1 MGQTLERMQEGYS
14 KIRNEALA
22 YAFSYMNLIEHWGSG
37 IPRITSQVMAAG
49 LRAPEFIGGDVDLR
63 INVYRRKIGVVLAE
77 NDTLESADDTLAV
90 KNDTLEDGGDTL
102 ALENDTL
109 ESADDTLASEND
121 DALETKL
128 LAMIREDP
136 HLTQQQLAERLNVS
150 VITVKRLMTH
160 LQEHAQIRRV
170 GSKRYGQWIIL
181 REK

>member
-1 MGQTLERMQEGYS
+1 M
-14 KIRNEALA
+14 
-22 YAFSYMNLIEHWGSG
+22 
-37 IPRITSQVMAAG
+37 
-49 LRAPEFIGGDVDLR
+49 
-63 INVYRRKIGVVLAE
+63 LAE

-128 LAMIREDP
+128 LALIREDP

-160 LQEHAQIRRV
+160 LQEHAQIKRV

>member
-1 MGQTLERMQEGYS
+1 M
-14 KIRNEALA
+14 
-22 YAFSYMNLIEHWGSG
+22 
-37 IPRITSQVMAAG
+37 
-49 LRAPEFIGGDVDLR
+49 
-63 INVYRRKIGVVLAE
+63 LAE
-77 NDTLESADDTLAV
+77 NDTLESVDDTLAV

-109 ESADDTLASEND
+109 ASEND
-121 DALETKL
+121 EALETKL
-128 LAMIREDP
+128 LALIREDP

-160 LQEHAQIRRV
+160 LQEHAQIKRV

>member
-1 MGQTLERMQEGYS
+1 
-14 KIRNEALA
+14 
-22 YAFSYMNLIEHWGSG
+22 
-37 IPRITSQVMAAG
+37 MAAG

-77 NDTLESADDTLAV
+77 NDTLESADDTLA
-90 KNDTLEDGGDTL
+90 
-102 ALENDTL
+102 
-109 ESADDTLASEND
+109 SEND
-121 DALETKL
+121 EALETKL
-128 LAMIREDP
+128 LALIREDP

-160 LQEHAQIRRV
+160 LQEHAQIKRV